1 MDFNVL
7 RAIGGAAAGLL
18 MGGLYFGGLWITVN
32 RVVGARNPQ
41 LLLGVSFLGR
51 FALLLAAFYLL
62 LLPGWEA
69 AAGGMFGFLAA
80 RKTWTSAKGRGGPA
94 DGIKP

>member
-1 MDFNVL
+1 ML
-7 RAIGGAAAGLL
+7 KAIVGSAAGLL
-18 MGGLYFGGLWITVN
+18 MGGLYFGGLWFTVN
-32 RVVGARNPQ
+32 RVAGARNPQ

-51 FALLLAAFYLL
+51 SALLLAAFYLL

-80 RKTWTSAKGRGGPA
+80 RKTWTLAKGRGGTR
-94 DGIKP
+94 